1 MEKQN
6 QIQLSED
13 KQQKLSNIIHKV
25 GTNLPEIEKTCEL
38 SKRSFFDFNFL
49 IPKIKERQKE
59 KGFTN
64 LIGIVLVKSCALA
77 GIKEKIDNFTKQ
89 DILKLV
95 LTKFST
101 LTIEEIY
108 KAFEL
113 ERFGS
118 YETKTEH
125 YQLFNAVYVS
135 DILKKYCEWKT
146 NQKIELN
153 YQNPK
158 IEEKKVISE
167 NEKREIVKNGVERV
181 FSEFKNENKI
191 EDNLEYIFDFL
202 VYEKLIKSDL
212 KEEPNLAKYFMTKIE
227 IAKNELIAEE
237 REKINI
243 LEPSKSAETFK
254 KIREGISPAIN
265 IRAKKLVLIDFFNK
279 QIELG
284 KQKIFES

>member
-1 MEKQN
+1 MEQKN
-6 QIQLSED
+6 QLQLSED
-13 KQQKLSNIIHKV
+13 KQQKLSNIIYKV
-25 GTNLPEIEKTCEL
+25 GTNLPTIEKNCEL
-38 SKRSFFDFNFL
+38 ANRNFFDFNYL
-49 IPKIKERQKE
+49 VPKIKDRQNE
-59 KGFTN
+59 DGFTN
-64 LIGIVLVKSCALA
+64 LIGIVLIKVCALA
-77 GIKEKIDNFTKQ
+77 GIKEKIDDFTKQ

-95 LTKFST
+95 LTKFHT
-101 LTIEEIY
+101 LTVEEIY

-118 YETKTEH
+118 YDTKTEH

-158 IEEKKVISE
+158 IEEKPVISE
-167 NEKREIVKNGVERV
+167 EEKRNIVKNGVERV
-181 FSEFKNENKI
+181 FNEFSKENKL
-191 EDNLEYIFDFL
+191 EDNVEYIFDFL
-202 VYEKLIKSDL
+202 VSEKLIKSDL
-212 KEEPNLAKYFMTKIE
+212 KEEPNLAKYFMAKIE
-227 IAKNELIAEE
+227 IAKNELISEE

-254 KIREGISPAIN
+254 KIREGSSPAIN

-279 QIELG
+279 QIKEG
-284 KQKIFES
+284 KEKIF